1 MGNKKTRQNKTSRK
15 YSPKKEQQM
24 REARMAIYHR
34 KKQGKHTKVGV
45 EVDPHLDTEVEESQS
60 HIIDV
65 KDGAQP
71 YTIDVKEE
79 AQPKFTIG
87 EGSGSLPSIDML
99 HITSKEIFD
108 KYFKH
113 HSTLGQAQLLSRY
126 LLMISYKSHYNCWA
140 YISQKRGKEEKT
152 PRICEAHP

>member
-1 MGNKKTRQNKTSRK
+1 
-15 YSPKKEQQM
+15 M

-71 YTIDVKEE
+71 YTIDMRYDVTNY
-79 AQPKFTIG
+79 AFYVTSIG
-87 EGSGSLPSIDML
+87 E
-99 HITSKEIFD
+99 
-108 KYFKH
+108 
-113 HSTLGQAQLLSRY
+113 
-126 LLMISYKSHYNCWA
+126 
-140 YISQKRGKEEKT
+140 
-152 PRICEAHP
+152 